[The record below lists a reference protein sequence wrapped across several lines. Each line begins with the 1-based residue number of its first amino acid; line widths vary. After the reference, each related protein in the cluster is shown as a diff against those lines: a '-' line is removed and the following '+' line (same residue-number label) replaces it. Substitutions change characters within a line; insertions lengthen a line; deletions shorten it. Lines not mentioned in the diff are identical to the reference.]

1 MAADKALAIV
11 VRGTDW
17 SETSRIA
24 TLFTR
29 EFGKVRAL
37 AKGGRRL
44 KSNFDVAFDLLTVCE
59 VVFIRKASGL
69 DLLTE
74 ARMNE
79 QFPTL
84 RQNLPALY
92 AGYYVA
98 ELLADGT
105 QDYDPHPPL
114 FDAAIQT
121 LRLLGKGEQR
131 QPNPLTPFPRKEGG
145 TETKSGID
153 TPQAPVLSPSPCS
166 GPREA
171 SLTGPESKD
180 GGVGEGLQPQPT
192 PSSPLPEGKG
202 EQASDISGRT
212 ASVNERVVSAPF
224 PSGRGDGGVG
234 SPPARDADLAA
245 RVSAFELVWL
255 QELGYSPR
263 LEACATCGR
272 ERLNPTARAF
282 FSPSAGG
289 VLCPECGPAVA
300 DRRMVSGESLETI
313 RALSAGGAGP
323 ELPPGVR
330 TEVRQ
335 VLGYA
340 VSCVLGRRPR
350 LLSFVDAR

>member
-84 RQNLPALY
+84 RQNLSALY

-121 LRLLGKGEQR
+121 LRSLGKGR
-131 QPNPLTPFPRKEGG
+131 KPNPLTPFPRKEGG
-145 TETKSGID
+145 TEPKTGID
-153 TPQAPVLSPSPCS
+153 TPQAPVLSPSPF
-166 GPREA
+166 R
-171 SLTGPESKD
+171 

-192 PSSPLPEGKG
+192 PPSPLPEGKG
-202 EQASDISGRT
+202 
-212 ASVNERVVSAPF
+212 
-224 PSGRGDGGVG
+224 DGGVG
-234 SPPARDADLAA
+234 SPTSGNGGLDLAA